1 MHKAPVRVV
10 RLLLLVHRPLPGV
23 LDAQAGGNDDH
34 FAQRLLRARFQD
46 HAPHRRVDGQ
56 PGEFTA
62 NGREHA
68 HRVRHIV

>member
-1 MHKAPVRVV
+1 MHEAPVRVV
-10 RLLLLVHRPLPGV
+10 GLLLLVHRPFPRV

-34 FAQRLLRARFQD
+34 FAQRLLRARLQD
-46 HAPHRRVDGQ
+46 HAPHGRIDRQ
-56 PGEFTA
+56 PGELTT